1 MPDETLPPEIQQA
14 ENFDLVLLANFVHQV
29 VNPLNGVAGTL
40 DNLVEGVITDE
51 KRRDQRLRAARAHL
65 EQCISLIRN
74 LAYLAPGFH
83 ELQKEDTKIIVLPQV
98 IIEAA
103 MFYAEDAENSGIRFE
118 LKDRATQNRVAGHP
132 DLIRQVLMNMF
143 DNCKKYSRYDSEVV
157 IRQRI
162 QKGTNNAII
171 TIENQPRVAIDPTDI
186 ARLFDLGFRG
196 SNARRIISS
205 GTGLGLYISK
215 KIIEDV
221 HKGSIHIQAERG
233 DRLLFTIRLPRGSEP
248 PLDNSKR

>member
-1 MPDETLPPEIQQA
+1 
-14 ENFDLVLLANFVHQV
+14 
-29 VNPLNGVAGTL
+29 
-40 DNLVEGVITDE
+40 
-51 KRRDQRLRAARAHL
+51 
-65 EQCISLIRN
+65 
-74 LAYLAPGFH
+74 
-83 ELQKEDTKIIVLPQV
+83 V

-103 MFYAEDAENSGIRFE
+103 MFYAEDAENSGIRFQ

-143 DNCKKYSRYDSEVV
+143 DNCKKYSKYDSEVV

-171 TIENQPRVAIDPTDI
+171 TIESQPRVAIDPTDI

-233 DRLLFTIRLPRGSEP
+233 GRLLFTIRLPQGSEP
-248 PLDNSKR
+248 PLDNSKRLSSTG